1 MILKSRRR
9 KREYKMRIKV
19 PINRKRGY
27 KNKETDWNGK
37 QSGKEGSTC
46 YKLAVDYMIIILLI
60 SN

>member
-1 MILKSRRR
+1 M
-9 KREYKMRIKV
+9 MIKV